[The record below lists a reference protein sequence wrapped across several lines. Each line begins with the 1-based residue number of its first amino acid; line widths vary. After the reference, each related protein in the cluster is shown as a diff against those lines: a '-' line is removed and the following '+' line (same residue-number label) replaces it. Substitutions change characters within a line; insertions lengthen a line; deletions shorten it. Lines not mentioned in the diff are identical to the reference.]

1 MIKKLI
7 ENLKT
12 QKELLKIKK
21 HFRIAKRHKSCEEL
35 ENVTFELLD
44 FQNKLV
50 EEKILSEFMAN
61 EIHSL
66 FSDIDYARLKLMQID
81 RNLVSGY
88 DI

>member
-7 ENLKT
+7 KKYEIA
-12 QKELLKIKK
+12 KEFHAIKRNY
-21 HFRIAKRHKSCEEL
+21 RIAIRHKSIKEL

-50 EEKILSEFMAN
+50 EEKVLTEFMAN

-66 FSDIDYARLKLMQID
+66 FSDIDDARLKFMQCD
-81 RNLVSGY
+81 RSLLRGY